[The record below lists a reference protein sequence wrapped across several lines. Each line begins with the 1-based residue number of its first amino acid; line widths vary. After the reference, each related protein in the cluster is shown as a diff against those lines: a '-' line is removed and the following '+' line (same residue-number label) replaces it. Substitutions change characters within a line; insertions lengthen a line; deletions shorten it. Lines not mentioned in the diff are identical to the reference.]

1 MMGYGWDGW
10 GGGFW
15 MLGGVLLLI
24 GVIILVVW
32 AVTALSRTGQAPTH
46 GPSGPTPNE
55 ILRERFARG
64 DISEQEFE
72 QAKKVLGPDR

>member
-1 MMGYGWDGW
+1 MYYSGGW

-15 MLGGVLLLI
+15 MLGGFLLLI
-24 GVIILVVW
+24 GVVVLVVW
-32 AVTALSRTGQAPTH
+32 AVATISRRGQLPAH
-46 GPSGPTPNE
+46 DPSRPTPNE

-64 DISEQEFE
+64 EISEQEFE